1 MIKPVPRSSY
11 SELLSKVCTR
21 LQKQATIG
29 GLKYKIYSGLM
40 VKLADCLM
48 KICHRLDGDLKVK
61 NAPCVALECG

>member
-21 LQKQATIG
+21 LLKQATIG

-40 VKLADCLM
+40 VKTCRL
-48 KICHRLDGDLKVK
+48 LDGDLSQ
-61 NAPCVALECG
+61 A